1 MNHPGNNLK
10 SPLIRRTTSFFDKSL
25 SISQNLFAETT
36 NLDEADIVE
45 TVFLVIIILIAA

>member
-10 SPLIRRTTSFFDKSL
+10 SPLIRRSFFDKSL